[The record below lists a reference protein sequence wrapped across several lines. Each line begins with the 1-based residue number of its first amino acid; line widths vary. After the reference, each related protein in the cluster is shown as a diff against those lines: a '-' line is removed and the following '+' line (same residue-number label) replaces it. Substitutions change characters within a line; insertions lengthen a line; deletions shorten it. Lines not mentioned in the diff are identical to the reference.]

1 MKMYLAGQSGDV
13 ARCKKVP
20 NDVCFRM
27 NESLKEI
34 SQQKLERRIN
44 REEGNLFRSSSLEQ
58 DLHNLIRAFQ
68 LMRVVVVILM
78 LLVHWV
84 RGKYLK
90 ESILIFLKG
99 LPMVRNLQL
108 RQNCK
113 VLKNGGKL
121 IYVWLDSFVIVAF
134 HLIVP
139 ILFTIKR

>member
-1 MKMYLAGQSGDV
+1 
-13 ARCKKVP
+13 
-20 NDVCFRM
+20 M

-58 DLHNLIRAFQ
+58 HLHNLIRAFQ

-78 LLVHWV
+78 LRVHWV